1 MTQYSLTCINE
12 SSSSG
17 SFAVFQKPPA
27 NPASFALA
35 WLTRSAAPRAEVTFT
50 WSVDYSFVWSE
61 TGVIN
66 SGINFS
72 GRQVIPADPDTLNHV
87 ELAADNYGA
96 TYFKPPNGSG
106 TAGAL
111 TIVQLSDIVP
121 DRTSVGIGMS
131 GSGTTVVQAAPNKTA
146 VFTLHPNYWVVFGNY
161 QAGEVIDV
169 EHVTG
174 AVEVT
179 YPDGLT
185 SRTVT
190 IGLDDILRVS

>member
-1 MTQYSLTCINE
+1 MTQYSLTCINR

-27 NPASFALA
+27 TPVSFPLA
-35 WLTRSAAPRAEVTFT
+35 WLTRSAAPSAEVTFT

-66 SGINFS
+66 SGVNFS
-72 GRQVIPADPDTLNHV
+72 GRQVIPADPDKLNTV
-87 ELAADNYGA
+87 ELAVDNYGA
-96 TYFKPPNGSG
+96 TYFKPPSGSG
-106 TAGAL
+106 TAGTL
-111 TIVQLSDIVP
+111 TVVQDAEVVP

-131 GSGTTVVQAAPNKTA
+131 GSGTTVVPAAPNKTA
-146 VFTLHPNYWVVFGNY
+146 VFRLHPNYWVVFGNY

-169 EHVTG
+169 EDTTG

-179 YPDGLT
+179 YPDGIT

-190 IGLDDILRVS
+190 IGQNDILKVS